1 MLSNNYIHSF
11 KNNISEYFNDY
22 EDSNLSLPRFKLI
35 KEFSKDV
42 KNIQSFVPFI
52 KERDQMNRLV
62 RINSE
67 KQRFNTDHSRS
78 PTNQHHTPDY
88 HWHFNKHYITPEKRK
103 KPNLKFNYLIKIE
116 PKIEQISER
125 IQSKPD
131 LMEETIQPQQQKQKT
146 QFFKRS
152 NLKIKTKKQ
161 MNFNNQN
168 QLNDEP
174 NKFQIQVPTDVL
186 QPYISHEMEQMKQ
199 DLFFKV
205 DMDYHFPSDLTDKLI
220 QQKQH
225 IEQLKRRLKEWGEI
239 KSPEDIQDLKE
250 YAKYIL
256 QKNT

>member
-11 KNNISEYFNDY
+11 KNNISEYFNDQD
-22 EDSNLSLPRFKLI
+22 DSNLFLPRFKLI

-52 KERDQMNRLV
+52 RERDQMNRLV

-67 KQRFNTDHSRS
+67 KQRYHTDHSRS
-78 PTNQHHTPDY
+78 PTNQHHTPDG
-88 HWHFNKHYITPEKRK
+88 HWHFNKHYILPEKRK
-103 KPNLKFNYLIKIE
+103 KPYLKFNYQIKIE
-116 PKIEQISER
+116 PKIEQCSQR
-125 IQSKPD
+125 IDSKPD
-131 LMEETIQPQQQKQKT
+131 LLEETIKPMKVKQKI
-146 QFFKRS
+146 QFFQRN
-152 NLKIKTKKQ
+152 NLKAKTKKL
-161 MNFNNQN
+161 MNLNNQN
-168 QLNDEP
+168 QLTDEP
-174 NKFQIQVPTDVL
+174 KKFQIQVPTDVL
-186 QPYISHEMEQMKQ
+186 QPYINHEMEQMKQ

-225 IEQLKRRLKEWGEI
+225 IEKLKKRLKEWGEM

-250 YAKYIL
+250 YAKFIL